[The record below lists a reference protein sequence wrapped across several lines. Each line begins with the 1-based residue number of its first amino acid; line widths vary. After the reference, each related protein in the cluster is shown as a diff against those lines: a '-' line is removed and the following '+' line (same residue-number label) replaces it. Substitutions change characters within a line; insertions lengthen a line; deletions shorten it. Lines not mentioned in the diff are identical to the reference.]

1 MRALRDPAA
10 GPSQI
15 AQVRGWL
22 RPENFAR
29 PGDGELYSLMCDMDA
44 AGMAVDPVTISW
56 QAARRGLRA
65 DPVSL
70 TGGAGW
76 FAVPSAREVQRHGLL
91 AEARLVGT
99 SRSAPLARD
108 TRCIGCFSPPLTG
121 CPRWRRRSDRG
132 RRSGK
137 QRYQHWRT
145 HQWCGRSPENRAEG
159 RRHDRGGPSCQY
171 GCGYP
176 GRRPELVHSASS
188 SGVRQPGQLPSSR

>member
-70 TGGAGW
+70 TGGTGA

-91 AEARLVGT
+91 AEAAQAGRDIQIGAADQGHPLHWLFQSASNRLPALEAT
-99 SRSAPLARD
+99 QRSRQAFGEAEVPALAH
-108 TRCIGCFSPPLTG
+108 PPVV
-121 CPRWRRRSDRG
+121 
-132 RRSGK
+132 
-137 QRYQHWRT
+137 
-145 HQWCGRSPENRAEG
+145 RAQSRE
-159 RRHDRGGPSCQY
+159 
-171 GCGYP
+171 P
-176 GRRPELVHSASS
+176 GREAAP
-188 SGVRQPGQLPSSR
+188 